1 MSGDAMDDFITAYK
15 AVIELYMLCYG
26 DLIKQGMKP
35 EDATRNAKAI
45 MELVFAISKTQEDK
59 NND

>member
-1 MSGDAMDDFITAYK
+1 MDDFITAYK

>member
-1 MSGDAMDDFITAYK
+1 MDDFITAYK
-15 AVIELYMLCYG
+15 AVIELFVLCYG
-26 DLIKQGMKP
+26 DLIKQGMSP

-45 MELVFAISKTQEDK
+45 MEIVFSINKNQEDK